1 MTEND
6 DEPTGPTEEE
16 RTVAIAKMAI
26 ANIAAE
32 RDWWAG
38 KYRILKRILEHHD
51 FVIEEDEEGNLDM
64 ADLRARGYLAP
75 KPAKPWTPPKT
86 EH

>member
-1 MTEND
+1 MSENN
-6 DEPTGPTEEE
+6 DEPTGPTDEE

-32 RDWWAG
+32 RDWWQT
-38 KYRILKRILEHHD
+38 KYRILKKILEYHD
-51 FVIEEDEEGNLDM
+51 FVINEDETGTLDVK
-64 ADLRARGYLAP
+64 DLRARGYLPP
-75 KPAKPWTPPKT
+75 KRTVPWTPPKT